1 MPLTSSL
8 PILQP
13 GALNERRRLGRKG
26 LMGLQYLC
34 YPAKGSQKNML
45 KTHNLLDIICPQT
58 KGQLLSTETESLF
71 EMFLSAL
78 QFLKS

>member
-8 PILQP
+8 LILQP
-13 GALNERRRLGRKG
+13 GALNERRLGRKG
-26 LMGLQYLC
+26 QMNLQYLC
-34 YPAKGSQKNML
+34 CPAKGSQKNML
-45 KTHNLLDIICPQT
+45 KTRNLLDIICPQT
-58 KGQLLSTETESLF
+58 KGQLLSTETESVF